1 MSESKMDF
9 TTTPCEA
16 CGELSTQDEEMI
28 GCDSCEHWFHSR
40 CVEVTAAAK
49 KDKKWFCPEGV
60 CQAVSQAYQ
69 KQKKSSRSRKAPE
82 DSDRAS
88 VKSNEP
94 LLPALPSSVE
104 ERIRAMDAEKKRLE
118 EEMDAERVIREKE
131 LEIKN
136 ALKERRM
143 VMERE
148 LREKELQ
155 QDRELREKEIEE
167 KNLHF
172 QRELQEKK
180 EHLSRVL
187 MMEKAHQE
195 QMYSVERKLKEAE
208 TDNVNL
214 KLYAQ
219 KSEDVEDN
227 NSESSESDAE
237 NERESNVTTPNGLE
251 QPRQG
256 PSKAQ
261 LAARSGL
268 TKKLPNFSGK
278 PEEWPLFFG
287 AYQASNE
294 ACGYSDVE
302 NLVRLQD
309 CLKGPALESV
319 RGQLIFPK
327 SVPRI
332 IAKLRQFNGCPEQ
345 VLQNHLGRAR
355 KLEPPRADELA
366 SFISFGNAAEQLCDH
381 LEAADLTLHFKR
393 HWVHYKRKK
402 NAATLR
408 TFTDFLSGIFCE
420 ANVNIEYKSDTKVV
434 VGVGGR
440 NRPKEKAAVY
450 SHSEVMSSG
459 VNETYRKQQKP
470 CKVCQRSD
478 HRLRFCQDFKDL
490 SHADRMKVVA
500 RWKLCQVC
508 LNDHWGQCRFKIR
521 CNVGDCREPHNP
533 LIHPV
538 EGVVG
543 MSAHIRSG
551 QSVIFRMVPVKVHSG
566 GRSITVLAFLD
577 EGASVTLIDSK
588 LADRLGLVGV
598 QEKLTIKWTAD
609 VSRVEKSSRRMNV
622 WISAVSPPGNAKML
636 LQTVHTVEKLMLP
649 HQALN
654 AEELAM
660 EYEHIRV
667 LEVTS
672 YDGRPGILIGANN
685 IHSFAPME
693 AKIGTTIEPI
703 AVRCKL
709 GWTVYGPRHTDSTL
723 RGSYLGY
730 HQNVSNEEIHELL
743 KNHYALEESVV
754 SVQQES
760 LEDKRARSIMER
772 TTRRLSGRFE
782 TGLLW
787 KTDEIHFPDSYP
799 MALKRATHL
808 ERRLE
813 RKPELYQKVRNQIQ
827 DYLDKGT
834 SGDGGGDS
842 QYTERQ
848 GLVSSSERRSQP
860 EETREVS
867 VIIGFRERRIA
878 FGGDFREMYHQLK
891 IVLEDKQAQRFLF
904 RNSSSESAQIYV
916 MDVATFGSTC
926 SPASAQYVKNR
937 NAEEYATQFLEAVA
951 AIIHRHYV
959 DDYFYSVDTV
969 AEALKRAQQVSFVHK
984 QAGFEIRNWVS
995 NSVEVL
1001 SGLGEDKPMEPVL
1014 FNQDKQLDSERVLG
1028 ITWDPEIDV
1037 FAFTIMHRESVRAYL
1052 YDSKRPT
1059 KRIVLSCVMGF
1070 FDPLGLLSPFTV
1082 HGKIIIQQLWRSG
1095 CEWDQQIGDE
1105 EWCKWKQWTDLLP
1118 EVEALQIPR
1127 CYLGD
1132 TISSSVESLESHIF
1146 TDASE
1151 HAYGCVAYLRAIVNG
1166 QIHCSLV
1173 MSRAKVAPLELM
1185 AAVLGARLSQTIL
1198 SSHSLRITKTVL
1210 WTDSRTVLS
1219 WLRSDSYKYK
1229 QFVAFRVGEI
1239 LELTRLMDWRWIPS
1253 KQNIADVLTKWG
1265 QGPPLQ
1271 NDSEWKNGP
1280 QILYQPEEFW
1290 PSTGPIDATGE
1301 EARGM
1306 MQFHAVVD
1314 AESVSRWAKL
1324 VRITA
1329 TVLRFI
1335 ANCQRKKNGLPIMTL
1350 KAT

>member
-118 EEMDAERVIREKE
+118 EEMDAERLIREKE

-180 EHLSRVL
+180 EHLSRIL
-187 MMEKAHQE
+187 MMVQAHQE
-195 QMYSVERKLKEAE
+195 QMSSVERKLKEAE
-208 TDNVNL
+208 TDNGRKKTEVDPREGFSGGVGLKVTPLRHPAIGKLTEANL

-256 PSKAQ
+256 P
-261 LAARSGL
+261 
-268 TKKLPNFSGK
+268 N
-278 PEEWPLFFG
+278 
-287 AYQASNE
+287 
-294 ACGYSDVE
+294 VE

-332 IAKLRQFNGCPEQ
+332 IAKLRQFYGRPEQ
-345 VLQNHLGRAR
+345 VLQNHLEKVR
-355 KLEPPRADELA
+355 KLEPPRADKLA
-366 SFISFGNAAEQLCDH
+366 SFIPFGNAVEQLCEH
-381 LEAADLTLHFKR
+381 LEAADLTLHLVNPILIQDLVNKLPDGEKR
-393 HWVHYKRKK
+393 QWVHYKRKK

-408 TFTDFLSGIFCE
+408 TFTDFLSGIVTDACE

-508 LNDHWGQCRFKIR
+508 PNDHGGQCRFKIR
-521 CNVGDCREPHNP
+521 CNIGDCREPHNP

-551 QSVIFRMVPVKVHSG
+551 QSVSFRMVPVKVHSG

-598 QEKLTIKWTAD
+598 QEKLTIKWTAN
-609 VSRVEKSSRRMNV
+609 VSKVEKSSRRMNV

-660 EYEHIRV
+660 EYEHIRD

-709 GWTVYGPRHTDSTL
+709 GWTVYGPRQTDSAL

-754 SVQQES
+754 NVQQES
-760 LEDKRARSIMER
+760 LEDKRARSILER

-827 DYLDKGT
+827 DYLDKG
-834 SGDGGGDS
+834 
-842 QYTERQ
+842 YAHLATEEEIANTQSDKIWYLPLNVVLNPKKPGKVRLVWDAAATVQ
-848 GLVSSSERRSQP
+848 GVSLNSMLLKGPDLLVP
-860 EETREVS
+860 LVS

-878 FGGDFREMYHQLK
+878 FGGDIREMYHQLK
-891 IVLEDKQAQRFLF
+891 IVTDDKQAQRFLF
-904 RNSSSESAQIYV
+904 RNSSK
-916 MDVATFGSTC
+916 
-926 SPASAQYVKNR
+926 SAQYVKNR
-937 NAEEYATQFLEAVA
+937 SVEEYATKFPEAAA

-959 DDYFYSVDTV
+959 DDCFDSVDTV
-969 AEALKRAQQVSFVHK
+969 EEALERVQQVSFVHK

-1014 FNQDKQLDSERVLG
+1014 FNQDKQLGSERVLG

-1070 FDPLGLLSPFTV
+1070 FDPLAIVAKRLRMGSTD
-1082 HGKIIIQQLWRSG
+1082 WRRG
-1095 CEWDQQIGDE
+1095 VVQ
-1105 EWCKWKQWTDLLP
+1105 
-1118 EVEALQIPR
+1118 VEAVDGSPPGGRSPSNTTVLH
-1127 CYLGD
+1127 GD

-1173 MSRAKVAPLELM
+1173 MSRAKVAPLKRQSIPRLELM

-1198 SSHSLRITKTVL
+1198 SSHSLRITVWPASAEQAGWCAGRASELDDCPMKRGA
-1210 WTDSRTVLS
+1210 DS
-1219 WLRSDSYKYK
+1219 
-1229 QFVAFRVGEI
+1229 
-1239 LELTRLMDWRWIPS
+1239 
-1253 KQNIADVLTKWG
+1253 
-1265 QGPPLQ
+1265 
-1271 NDSEWKNGP
+1271 
-1280 QILYQPEEFW
+1280 W
-1290 PSTGPIDATGE
+1290 PAI
-1301 EARGM
+1301 
-1306 MQFHAVVD
+1306 H
-1314 AESVSRWAKL
+1314 
-1324 VRITA
+1324 
-1329 TVLRFI
+1329 
-1335 ANCQRKKNGLPIMTL
+1335 
-1350 KAT
+1350 